1 MFAVILPRMMR
12 FIRPLL
18 MAVLA
23 VCMLS
28 AGTPSHARS
37 LVWPQFRWW
46 DDHQFRHKHQHKRTK
61 SDLAK
66 PQFQDAP
73 KGPFQ
78 IVISIADQRISL
90 YENGTL
96 IARSSV
102 STGVQ
107 GHPTPL
113 GVFSVLGKEKWHRSN
128 IYSAA
133 PMPYMQRITW
143 SGIALHAGDLPGYPA
158 SHGCIRLTND
168 FAIRLWHLTKRGTR
182 VIIAHDDI
190 RPVEVSNPHLFLPK
204 PEVASDS
211 AESATLAADSIA
223 AAETHAPLMSSV
235 QIQEGAKTSGSAS
248 AEATP
253 KKAVPISLFVSRK
266 LSKLFVRQGFTP
278 LFDVPV
284 KIQNPAEPIGTHV
297 FSATEFQNETIR
309 WTVVSIPEKPPRGPG
324 VPPKSHKETTRQT
337 IENIP
342 LVPPPNTANAAL
354 DRIEIPQEVVE
365 RITELLTPG
374 SSLIVSDYGI
384 SNETGVDTDFIVVT
398 Q

>member
-23 VCMLS
+23 ICMLS

-211 AESATLAADSIA
+211 AESGTASLAGNDIVATTATYGQSMSN
-223 AAETHAPLMSSV
+223 AETQESV
-235 QIQEGAKTSGSAS
+235 QLSAPAS
-248 AEATP
+248 AEAKP
-253 KKAVPISLFVSRK
+253 QKVVPISVFVSRK
-266 LSKLFVRQGFTP
+266 LSKLFVRRGFTP

-284 KIQNPAEPIGTHV
+284 KIQNPLEPIGTHV
-297 FSATEFQNETIR
+297 FDAMGFQNESATIR
-309 WTVVSIPEKPPRGPG
+309 WTVVTIPEKSSTG
-324 VPPKSHKETTRQT
+324 KLHKELAKRPIET
-337 IENIP
+337 ISSTP
-342 LVPPPNTANAAL
+342 DKANAAL
-354 DRIEIPQEVVE
+354 DRIEIPQDAVA
-365 RITELLTPG
+365 RIFKSLTPG
-374 SSLIVSDYGI
+374 SSFIISDYGI
-384 SNETGVDTDFIVVT
+384 SDETGRDTDFIVLT
-398 Q
+398 R